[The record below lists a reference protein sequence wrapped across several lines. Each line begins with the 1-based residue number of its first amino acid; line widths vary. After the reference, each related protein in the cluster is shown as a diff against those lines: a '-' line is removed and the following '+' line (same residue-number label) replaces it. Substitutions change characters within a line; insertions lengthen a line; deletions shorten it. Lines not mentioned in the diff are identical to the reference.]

1 VFVERRFRDA
11 GARCQLVD
19 TDVMDAAMGEKL
31 VGGVE
36 DAFARALSRF
46 GAGESQGATMVRGDK
61 PN

>member
-1 VFVERRFRDA
+1 
-11 GARCQLVD
+11 
-19 TDVMDAAMGEKL
+19 MDAAMGEKL

-46 GAGESQGATMVRGDK
+46 GAGESQGATMVRGYK